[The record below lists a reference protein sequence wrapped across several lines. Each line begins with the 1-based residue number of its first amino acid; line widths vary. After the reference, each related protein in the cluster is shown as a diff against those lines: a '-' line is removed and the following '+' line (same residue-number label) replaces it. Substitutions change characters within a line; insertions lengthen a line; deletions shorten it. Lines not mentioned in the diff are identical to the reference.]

1 MQLADTFKQF
11 STLLGERLGLGV
23 FTTEDSI
30 RYTFYTAL
38 LSSGGLKH
46 TDVILEYPHP
56 VIPGAEIDTIIRA
69 VNDRQ
74 PVAVEF
80 KYDRGNPGGTNQNR
94 TQRAAAVV
102 NDMFRL
108 VKVPNS
114 VAAVKYFVYV
124 TDAEMARYFKNP
136 ANRLVDLFDVSG
148 TTRFTLTKS
157 VFQGFSQ
164 TFVTCIAS
172 LACDCQVGGVLAAD
186 LPLNHH
192 VRAFEVLAV

>member
-30 RYTFYTAL
+30 RYTFCIAL

-56 VIPGAEIDTIIRA
+56 VIPGAEIDTIIRG

-80 KYDRGNPGGTNQNR
+80 KYDRENPGGTNQNR

-102 NDMFRL
+102 NDIFRL
-108 VKVPNS
+108 V
-114 VAAVKYFVYV
+114 
-124 TDAEMARYFKNP
+124 T
-136 ANRLVDLFDVSG
+136 
-148 TTRFTLTKS
+148 
-157 VFQGFSQ
+157 
-164 TFVTCIAS
+164 
-172 LACDCQVGGVLAAD
+172 
-186 LPLNHH
+186 
-192 VRAFEVLAV
+192 